1 MFSWLRSFFPSP
13 FFVSVEP
20 AAVCQLRCPACPVG
34 MSKTA
39 EKPLTEQRPA
49 TPDRAKTDHETVNQS
64 VSETVCQRSGLSVKR
79 SVSET
84 VCQRPSPGS
93 VSPKGGLMPLPVWRR
108 VLAEVRGT
116 AKIIQFYFQGEPLL
130 HKDLPVMIRE
140 AHEAGLYTIV
150 STNGQAMTRDLANAL
165 VAAGLNRIIVSMD
178 GLTDESYGSYRI
190 GGSLDQ
196 CKSAL
201 RYLREAKK
209 KDSLP
214 FREGLGVGSSLII
227 ELQVLRLRSNEHE
240 WEAFKRLYRSLG
252 ADRLTFK
259 TAQLYDY
266 AAGHPLMPS
275 NPRYSRYRLGSDG
288 LYHRKSRWPWCTRVW
303 MGCVITTNGDVLPCC
318 YDKAHEHVYG
328 NIMEAPLAEIL
339 RSDKARAFMRAAQ
352 KEQPAICKEC
362 WR

>member
-34 MSKTA
+34 MGKA
-39 EKPLTEQRPA
+39 
-49 TPDRAKTDHETVNQS
+49 VNQS
-64 VSETVCQRSGLSVKR
+64 VSEAVYPHR
-79 SVSET
+79 
-84 VCQRPSPGS
+84 
-93 VSPKGGLMPLPVWRR
+93 GLMPRDIWER
-108 VLAEVRGT
+108 VLSQIKDS

-150 STNGQAMTRDLANAL
+150 STNGQAMTQDLANAL

-178 GLTDESYGSYRI
+178 GLTQETYSAYRV

-196 CKSAL
+196 CKAAIRWL
-201 RYLREAKK
+201 QDAKQK
-209 KDSLP
+209 QSSLP
-214 FREGLGVGSSLII
+214 PSMGGSRGAII
-227 ELQVLRLRSNEHE
+227 ELQVLRLKTNEHE

-288 LYHRKSRWPWCTRVW
+288 LYHRKNRWPWCTRVW
-303 MGCVITTNGDVLPCC
+303 MGCVIATNGDVLPCC
-318 YDKAHEHVYG
+318 YDKAHEYVYG

>member
-34 MSKTA
+34 MGKA
-39 EKPLTEQRPA
+39 
-49 TPDRAKTDHETVNQS
+49 VNQS
-64 VSETVCQRSGLSVKR
+64 VSEAVYPHR
-79 SVSET
+79 
-84 VCQRPSPGS
+84 
-93 VSPKGGLMPLPVWRR
+93 GLMPRDIWER
-108 VLAEVRGT
+108 VLSQIKDS

-150 STNGQAMTRDLANAL
+150 STNGQAMTQDLANAL

-190 GGSLDQ
+190 GGSLDKTQ
-196 CKSAL
+196 SAL
-201 RYLREAKK
+201 RYLREAKNRT
-209 KDSLP
+209 P
-214 FREGLGVGSSLII
+214 YTVHRTLII
-227 ELQVLRLRSNEHE
+227 ELQVLRLKTNEHE

-288 LYHRKSRWPWCTRVW
+288 LYHRKNRWPGCTRVW
-303 MGCVITTNGDVLPCC
+303 MGCVIATNGDVLPCC
-318 YDKAHEHVYG
+318 YDKAHEYVYG

>member
-1 MFSWLRSFFPSP
+1 
-13 FFVSVEP
+13 
-20 AAVCQLRCPACPVG
+20 
-34 MSKTA
+34 
-39 EKPLTEQRPA
+39 
-49 TPDRAKTDHETVNQS
+49 
-64 VSETVCQRSGLSVKR
+64 
-79 SVSET
+79 
-84 VCQRPSPGS
+84 
-93 VSPKGGLMPLPVWRR
+93 MPRDIWER
-108 VLAEVRGT
+108 VLSQIKDS

-150 STNGQAMTRDLANAL
+150 STNGQAMTQDLANAL

-190 GGSLDQ
+190 GGSLDKTQ
-196 CKSAL
+196 SAL

-209 KDSLP
+209 ICQQS
-214 FREGLGVGSSLII
+214 GLSAKRSVFCQQSGLSAAGGLII
-227 ELQVLRLRSNEHE
+227 ELQVLRLKTNEHE

-303 MGCVITTNGDVLPCC
+303 MGCVIATNGDVLPCC
-318 YDKAHEHVYG
+318 YDKAHEYVYG

>member
-39 EKPLTEQRPA
+39 EKPLTEHRPM
-49 TPDRAKTDHETVNQS
+49 S
-64 VSETVCQRSGLSVKR
+64 VSAA
-79 SVSET
+79 

-201 RYLREAKK
+201 RYLRNAK
-209 KDSLP
+209 DICQP
-214 FREGLGVGSSLII
+214 EGRSVFCQCNGLSAAGGLII

-303 MGCVITTNGDVLPCC
+303 MGCVIATNGDVLPCC
-318 YDKAHEHVYG
+318 YDKAHEYVYG

-352 KEQPAICKEC
+352 HEQPAICKEC